1 MNVRDAGIDALAD
14 DSSTAPRNRPNSM
27 QLLPD
32 QPPGR
37 STRKALPFAA
47 EIQRLHAMGYTLEAI
62 REALCAVGVSVSR
75 STVHREVRRNS
86 GPEPVQGADLPAN
99 VGIEPIQTPSP
110 SLPPQVTRVQSP
122 PRSEPTHVLLGK
134 QDAEAFFASHDSNP
148 LSPTKETS

>member
-1 MNVRDAGIDALAD
+1 VIVDPLSTNALAGGPSAAQQD
-14 DSSTAPRNRPNSM
+14 RPGSL

-47 EIQRLHAMGYTLEAI
+47 EIRRLHAMGYTLKAI

-86 GPEPVQGADLPAN
+86 ESAPVREAAQPASI
-99 VGIEPIQTPSP
+99 GIEPIRTPLP
-110 SLPPQVTRVQSP
+110 SLHPPVTRVQAT
-122 PRSEPTHVLLGK
+122 PRSEPIHTLLAK